1 MDRKLR
7 VMMIGP
13 HPDDCEFRCGGTALN
28 YVRAGHTVKFLS
40 TLDGSGGHHIM
51 NSADTAARRYRETQ
65 ALARYAGITYD
76 VWDIPDCQLM
86 ADLETRKRMVRTIRA
101 FDPDILFCCRPNDYH
116 ADHRNCSLLVQD
128 AAYLLIVPNFC
139 PEVPAMKRMPVV
151 MYFSDRFQ
159 NPPFRAD
166 VVVGIDQVL
175 DQKFEMFNFHV
186 SQVYEWLPYTA
197 GTLDQ
202 IPEDPGQRLV
212 WLHGKPVPR
221 QGRPLSVEELAPY
234 HTHSHDEH
242 REALPA
248 AQYRDLLIARYGK
261 QTADTIHFAE
271 AFQLCEYGRPL
282 TPELEREL
290 FPF

>member
-7 VMMIGP
+7 VLMIGP
-13 HPDDCEFRCGGTALN
+13 HPDDCEFRCGGTALK
-28 YVRAGHTVKFLS
+28 YVEAGHTVKFIS
-40 TLDGSGGHHIM
+40 TLDGCGGHHILKP
-51 NSADTAARRYRETQ
+51 AEIAARRYGETQ
-65 ALARYAGITYD
+65 ALAKLAGITYD
-76 VWDIPDCQLM
+76 VWDIPDCELM
-86 ADLETRKRMVRTIRA
+86 ADLETRKRMIREIRA
-101 FDPDILFCCRPNDYH
+101 FNPDLLFCCRPNDYH

-128 AAYLLIVPNFC
+128 AAYLLIVPNCC
-139 PEVPAMKRMPVV
+139 PEVPAMKKMPVV

-166 VVVGIDQVL
+166 VVVGIDDVL
-175 DQKFEMFNFHV
+175 DRKFEMFNCHV

-202 IPEDPGQRLV
+202 IPADPEQRLV

-221 QGRPLSVEELAPY
+221 DGKPLTEEELAPY
-234 HTHSHDEH
+234 HAHSHDEH

-248 AQYRDLLIARYGK
+248 AKYRDKLVERYGQEK
-261 QTADTIHFAE
+261 ADTIHFAE
-271 AFQLCEYGRPL
+271 AFQVSEYGTQL
-282 TPELEREL
+282 NPENTREL